1 LRYFA
6 RQGELLSER
15 PWVRLPPGTPD
26 NARIARKRAI
36 FVFYIQRKEF
46 YKVKNKK
53 VTSNIIMVVMAV
65 VLIVVGV
72 YSLMNASAYAR
83 NGVKTEAEITNIV
96 ISSSTDGNT
105 NHTVTVEFQVDGKT
119 YGGVLDT
126 YDMSM
131 HVGGKTTVYYMP
143 NDPSDFHSARFNYL
157 PCMAC
162 LIAAAVVVLII
173 AIPYVISRVRE
184 AKLDKYREEGTLVVA
199 RIAQIER
206 KNTRVN
212 NKTLATLVCMGR
224 DRNEYT
230 QKLLLDGGENYV
242 VGDDID
248 VYVSANNPKK
258 YIVDT
263 EGYLEKQSARY
274 TDDSQNQTNY

>member
-1 LRYFA
+1 
-6 RQGELLSER
+6 
-15 PWVRLPPGTPD
+15 
-26 NARIARKRAI
+26 
-36 FVFYIQRKEF
+36 
-46 YKVKNKK
+46 
-53 VTSNIIMVVMAV
+53 MVVMAV
-65 VLIVVGV
+65 VLIVLGV

-119 YGGVLDT
+119 YDGVLDT

-143 NDPSDFHSARFNYL
+143 NDPNDFHSARFNYL
-157 PCMAC
+157 PGMAC

-274 TDDSQNQTNY
+274 TVDSQNQTNY

>member
-1 LRYFA
+1 M
-6 RQGELLSER
+6 
-15 PWVRLPPGTPD
+15 
-26 NARIARKRAI
+26 
-36 FVFYIQRKEF
+36 QRKEAD
-46 YKVKNKK
+46 KVKNKK
-53 VTSNIIMVVMAV
+53 VTSNIIMVVLAV

-96 ISSSTDGNT
+96 IGSSTDGNT
-105 NHTVTVEFQVDGKT
+105 SYTVTVQFQVDGKT

-126 YDMSM
+126 YDSSM
-131 HVGGKTTVYYMP
+131 HVGGKTAVYYMP

-157 PCMAC
+157 PGVAC
-162 LIAAAVVVLII
+162 LIAAAVMVLII
-173 AIPYVISRVRE
+173 AIPYTISRVRE
-184 AKLDKYREEGTLVVA
+184 AKLDKYREEGVLVVA
-199 RIAQIER
+199 RINQIER

-258 YIVDT
+258 YIIDT